1 MKDLI
6 QEGRKIQETFKNT
19 MMNEVNEVDEREKKY
34 WTGIVNHLDTKT
46 KSKKF
51 TNISDYNFVAKDL
64 QSGFGGK
71 LSQSTAMS
79 IATAYGDY
87 RKGTK
92 TIEQFIEDVSKI
104 MTKLRK

>member
-19 MMNEVNEVDEREKKY
+19 MMNEVDVREKKY
-34 WTGIVNHLDTKT
+34 WTGIVNQLDTKT

-51 TNISDYNFVAKDL
+51 TNTSDYNFLAKDL

-79 IATAYGDY
+79 IATLYGDY
-87 RKGTK
+87 RKGSK
-92 TIEQFIEDVSKI
+92 TIDEFIEEVSKV
-104 MTKLRK
+104 MAKLRK

>member
-19 MMNEVNEVDEREKKY
+19 MMNEVDVREKKY
-34 WTGIVNHLDTKT
+34 WTGIVNQLDTKT

-51 TNISDYNFVAKDL
+51 TNTSDYNFVAKDL

-79 IATAYGDY
+79 IATLYGDY
-87 RKGTK
+87 RKGSK
-92 TIEQFIEDVSKI
+92 TIDECIEEVSKV
-104 MTKLRK
+104 MAKLRK

>member
-19 MMNEVNEVDEREKKY
+19 MVNEVDEREKKF
-34 WTGIVNHLDTKT
+34 WTGIVSNLDTKT

-51 TNISDYNFVAKDL
+51 TNTSDYNFVAKEL

-79 IATAYGDY
+79 IATVYGDY

-104 MTKLRK
+104 MAKFRK